1 MPIRVGKRYAGR
13 YVWLTLETAEQWL
26 TVWYQPRADAEW
38 RQLKE
43 LTFLL
48 KEPVLPVSKQF
59 ARWSGRS
66 R

>member
-13 YVWLTLETAEQWL
+13 YVWLTLETADQRL

-48 KEPVLPVSKQF
+48 KEPVLPVPKQF
-59 ARWSGRS
+59 ARWPG
-66 R
+66 